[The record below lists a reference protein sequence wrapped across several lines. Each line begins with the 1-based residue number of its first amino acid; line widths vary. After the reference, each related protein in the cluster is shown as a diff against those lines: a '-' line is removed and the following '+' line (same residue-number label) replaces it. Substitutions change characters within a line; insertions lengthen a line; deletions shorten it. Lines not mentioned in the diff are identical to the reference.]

1 MNTELSRKWSKIFDD
16 LDRERE
22 EQTLLERRIIEEERE
37 RIKEEI
43 ERNSSIIRYEGIQT
57 RGCYQ

>member
-1 MNTELSRKWSKIFDD
+1 MNTELNRKWSKIFDD

-37 RIKEEI
+37 RIRLEI
-43 ERNSSIIRYEGIQT
+43 EKEL
-57 RGCYQ
+57 